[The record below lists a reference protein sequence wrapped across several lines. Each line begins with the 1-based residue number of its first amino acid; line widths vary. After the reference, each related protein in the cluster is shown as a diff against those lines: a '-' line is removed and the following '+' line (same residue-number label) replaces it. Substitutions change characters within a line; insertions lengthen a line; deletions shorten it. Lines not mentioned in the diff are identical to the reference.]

1 MGVLDYILKTAIDAA
16 PQHPGFQAQSLYII
30 FNLVSP
36 LILGILLARVTKLI
50 EKGLNQLLG
59 NKR

>member
-1 MGVLDYILKTAIDAA
+1 MDFILKAAVDAA

-36 LILGILLARVTKLI
+36 LVLGILLAWVTKLI
-50 EKGLNQLLG
+50 EKGMNHLLG

>member
-16 PQHPGFQAQSLYII
+16 PQHPGFQAQSLYFV

-36 LILGILLARVTKLI
+36 LIIGILLAWVTKLV
-50 EKGLNQLLG
+50 EKGLNQLLRD
-59 NKR
+59 KR

>member
-1 MGVLDYILKTAIDAA
+1 LDFILKAAVDAA

-36 LILGILLARVTKLI
+36 LVLGILLAWVTKLI
-50 EKGLNQLLG
+50 EKGMNHLLG